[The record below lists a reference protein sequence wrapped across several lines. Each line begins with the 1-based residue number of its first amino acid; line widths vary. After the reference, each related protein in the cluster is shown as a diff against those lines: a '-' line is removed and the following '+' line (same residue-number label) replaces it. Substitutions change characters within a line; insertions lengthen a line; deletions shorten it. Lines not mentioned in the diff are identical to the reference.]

1 MRTWSARPEGPLL
14 QLVPSGGTPESPY
27 PRCSRLL
34 RVLAR
39 SADAGVAYVLALA
52 AGRAGLVVALLYILL
67 ADGVFHGQSAG
78 KRIFGVRAVFL
89 PLRAGARFR
98 DSTLRNAPLALVVLL
113 RMMPA
118 PLGLRAFL
126 GGLMVIGGVEA
137 WKSLRDPLGRRFGD
151 VWAQTQVVDAKVASG
166 TAAESAATGVALGPG
181 RWMSRTRDGRGAR
194 FRRRQP
200 ACASR

>member
-1 MRTWSARPEGPLL
+1 LL
-14 QLVPSGGTPESPY
+14 QLVPDKGSPESPY

-39 SADAGVAYVLALA
+39 SADMGVAYALAIA
-52 AGRAGLVVALLYILL
+52 AGRAGLVVALLYVLL
-67 ADGVFHGQSAG
+67 ADGIFHGQSAG

-113 RMMPA
+113 RMMPE

-126 GGLMVIGGVEA
+126 GGLVVIGSVEA
-137 WKSLRDPLGRRFGD
+137 WKSMRDPLGRRFGD
-151 VWAQTQVVDAKVASG
+151 VWAQTQVVDGKVVSG
-166 TAAESAATGVALGPG
+166 AAAEAAPSSVAVGPG
-181 RWMSRTRDGRGAR
+181 RSMSRTRDGRSAR
-194 FRRRQP
+194 FRGRQP